1 MIPIMPMLQAIQQLQ
16 WIGLAKKEDA
26 KEDASKDGMEALMTK
41 KFSLNN
47 WPWLELPF
55 DIYQPLVVNI
65 CRAGQDLDCIPRRC
79 QGRCP
84 QRWNG
89 MPNRPTHL
97 SKGFGIP
104 YWSFWCTIHQPT
116 AHSSRDIQVNQN
128 IQKEA
133 TNDPLPVL
141 SPSQRG
147 YEYLILD

>member
-1 MIPIMPMLQAIQQLQ
+1 MLEWQDDRSKMALQLNLSCHELANDTKHAYVSSNTTAATD
-16 WIGLAKKEDA
+16 WIAQKEDA

-116 AHSSRDIQVNQN
+116 AHSSRDI
-128 IQKEA
+128 
-133 TNDPLPVL
+133 
-141 SPSQRG
+141 
-147 YEYLILD
+147 